1 MVANIPRVGMR
12 MVKTALAVA
21 ICFFLYVLRGEEGVP
36 IFSTIAAI
44 ICMQPYAE
52 NSIQVSIN
60 RIIGTLLG
68 AVFALLVL
76 YLIQYIPYQVRILRY
91 LVISFAVIP
100 VMYVTVLL
108 KRTGASA
115 LAGIV
120 LLSVCLSNVHRW
132 RGQSIVLLKR
142 LSGFWFLWGSI
153 ICICHGK
160 GQRTIFL

>member
-1 MVANIPRVGMR
+1 
-12 MVKTALAVA
+12 
-21 ICFFLYVLRGEEGVP
+21 
-36 IFSTIAAI
+36 
-44 ICMQPYAE
+44 MQPYAE

-108 KRTGASA
+108 KR
-115 LAGIV
+115 V
-120 LLSVCLSNVHRW
+120 LLRW
-132 RGQSIVLLKR
+132 QGLY
-142 LSGFWFLWGSI
+142 
-153 ICICHGK
+153 C
-160 GQRTIFL
+160 

>member
-12 MVKTALAVA
+12 VVKTALAVA

-91 LVISFAVIP
+91 LVISCDVCDGFIEAH
-100 VMYVTVLL
+100 
-108 KRTGASA
+108 GCFC
-115 LAGIV
+115 AGRDCTAE
-120 LLSVCLSNVHRW
+120 CLP
-132 RGQSIVLLKR
+132 L
-142 LSGFWFLWGSI
+142 
-153 ICICHGK
+153 
-160 GQRTIFL
+160 

>member
-115 LAGIV
+115 LAGTQR
-120 LLSVCLSNVHRW
+120 SGRPA
-132 RGQSIVLLKR
+132 RGCGGQGNHVR
-142 LSGFWFLWGSI
+142 LRRAESQDPSKHAGNE
-153 ICICHGK
+153 
-160 GQRTIFL
+160 T

>member
-76 YLIQYIPYQVRILRY
+76 YLIQYIPYQEIGR
-91 LVISFAVIP
+91 
-100 VMYVTVLL
+100 
-108 KRTGASA
+108 ASCRER
-115 LAGIV
+115 V
-120 LLSVCLSNVHRW
+120 
-132 RGQSIVLLKR
+132 
-142 LSGFWFLWGSI
+142 
-153 ICICHGK
+153 
-160 GQRTIFL
+160 

>member
-76 YLIQYIPYQVRILRY
+76 YLIQYIPYQVRHSCDVCDGFIEAHGC
-91 LVISFAVIP
+91 FC
-100 VMYVTVLL
+100 
-108 KRTGASA
+108 
-115 LAGIV
+115 AGRDCTAE
-120 LLSVCLSNVHRW
+120 CLS
-132 RGQSIVLLKR
+132 
-142 LSGFWFLWGSI
+142 F
-153 ICICHGK
+153 
-160 GQRTIFL
+160 

>member
-120 LLSVCLSNVHRW
+120 LLSVCLSNV
-132 RGQSIVLLKR
+132 GQSIVLLKR

-160 GQRTIFL
+160 GQRTISL

>member
-21 ICFFLYVLRGEEGVP
+21 ICFFFMFCAERKAYRFFYDCRDYLY
-36 IFSTIAAI
+36 AAL
-44 ICMQPYAE
+44 CGKQHTGFHKPYYRHTA
-52 NSIQVSIN
+52 
-60 RIIGTLLG
+60 G

-120 LLSVCLSNVHRW
+120 LLSVCLSNV
-132 RGQSIVLLKR
+132 GYTPLEGNQS
-142 LSGFWFLWGSI
+142 F
-153 ICICHGK
+153 C
-160 GQRTIFL
+160 

>member
-68 AVFALLVL
+68 AVFALLAL
-76 YLIQYIPYQVRILRY
+76 YLIQYISCDVCDGFIEAHGC
-91 LVISFAVIP
+91 FC
-100 VMYVTVLL
+100 
-108 KRTGASA
+108 
-115 LAGIV
+115 AGRDCTAE
-120 LLSVCLSNVHRW
+120 CLP
-132 RGQSIVLLKR
+132 L
-142 LSGFWFLWGSI
+142 
-153 ICICHGK
+153 
-160 GQRTIFL
+160 

>member
-1 MVANIPRVGMR
+1 MKSYGCKYSESRYAYGENSIGGCH
-12 MVKTALAVA
+12 LL
-21 ICFFLYVLRGEEGVP
+21 FLYVLRGEEGVP

-108 KRTGASA
+108 KRTGCFC
-115 LAGIV
+115 AGRDCTAE
-120 LLSVCLSNVHRW
+120 CLP
-132 RGQSIVLLKR
+132 L
-142 LSGFWFLWGSI
+142 
-153 ICICHGK
+153 
-160 GQRTIFL
+160 

>member
-91 LVISFAVIP
+91 LVISFCGHSCDVCDGFIEAH
-100 VMYVTVLL
+100 
-108 KRTGASA
+108 GCFC
-115 LAGIV
+115 AGRDCTAE
-120 LLSVCLSNVHRW
+120 CLP
-132 RGQSIVLLKR
+132 L
-142 LSGFWFLWGSI
+142 
-153 ICICHGK
+153 
-160 GQRTIFL
+160 

>member
-76 YLIQYIPYQVRILRY
+76 YLIQYIPYKVAY
-91 LVISFAVIP
+91 PAISGDFLCGHSCDVCDGFIEAH
-100 VMYVTVLL
+100 
-108 KRTGASA
+108 GCFC
-115 LAGIV
+115 AGRDCTAE
-120 LLSVCLSNVHRW
+120 CLP
-132 RGQSIVLLKR
+132 L
-142 LSGFWFLWGSI
+142 
-153 ICICHGK
+153 
-160 GQRTIFL
+160 

>member
-68 AVFALLVL
+68 GSLCASGAVSDPI
-76 YLIQYIPYQVRILRY
+76 Y
-91 LVISFAVIP
+91 S
-100 VMYVTVLL
+100 
-108 KRTGASA
+108 
-115 LAGIV
+115 
-120 LLSVCLSNVHRW
+120 
-132 RGQSIVLLKR
+132 
-142 LSGFWFLWGSI
+142 LSGAYPAISGDFLCGHSCDVCDGFI
-153 ICICHGK
+153 EAHGCFCA
-160 GQRTIFL
+160 GRDCTAECLPL

>member
-68 AVFALLVL
+68 AAFALLVL

-120 LLSVCLSNVHRW
+120 LLSVCLSNAGWAWSRTA
-132 RGQSIVLLKR
+132 RRPYRIIR
-142 LSGFWFLWGSI
+142 LSSRWIRIHEYEDSYLS
-153 ICICHGK
+153 
-160 GQRTIFL
+160 LL